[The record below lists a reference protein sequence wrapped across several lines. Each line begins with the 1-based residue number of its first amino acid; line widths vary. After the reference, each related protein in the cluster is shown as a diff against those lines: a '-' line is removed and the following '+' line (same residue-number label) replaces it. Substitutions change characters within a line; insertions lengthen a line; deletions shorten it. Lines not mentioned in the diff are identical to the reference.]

1 MSDEKNWIKLYLI
14 LSEGD
19 LDLVVYVY
27 RLDARGKR
35 QKPYLWRTY
44 PHDDLLE
51 TLRDE
56 FGGGE
61 FYIMI
66 RDGNQMVLS
75 APYSV
80 EGIRTRSQKRPW

>member
-1 MSDEKNWIKLYLI
+1 MSDEKNWIKLYEI
-14 LSEGD
+14 LSEGN
-19 LDLVVYVY
+19 LDLAVYVY

-35 QKPYLWRTY
+35 QIPNIWRTY
-44 PHDDLLE
+44 PHDELLD

-80 EGIRTRSQKRPW
+80 EGTRTRIQRRPW

>member
-1 MSDEKNWIKLYLI
+1 MSDEKNWIKLYEI

-27 RLDARGKR
+27 CLDARGKR

-44 PHDDLLE
+44 PHDELLD

-56 FGGGE
+56 YGGGE

>member
-1 MSDEKNWIKLYLI
+1 MSDEKNWIKLYKV
-14 LSEGD
+14 LSEGN
-19 LDLVVYVY
+19 LDLAVYVY

-35 QKPYLWRTY
+35 RKPYLWRTY
-44 PHDDLLE
+44 PHDELLD

-56 FGGGE
+56 HGGGD

-80 EGIRTRSQKRPW
+80 EGIGNRPLNRPW